1 MLDVSTAAVCTLVLA
16 AAGAGYISW
25 RRPRAASELY
35 DDADAIL
42 LNLKPPETR
51 WFNMGYWIDSV
62 GPDDFPRAAEQLC
75 RTVAQAARLQRGER
89 ICVSPR
95 RSALLSRTKRL
106 CGLRSLQEVGYGSGD
121 STLLLAKEFS
131 PRSYIGYTSLAAQQ
145 KIAGSFNTRADFLS
159 AAHRVLGPGGRIAL
173 TDLLL
178 PTEALSLLDHIL
190 LRILF
195 YCANTPRKNFLQ
207 PAQYRAQL
215 VDAGFDPDSIT
226 MRDISDDVWPG
237 FCRFMRERD
246 RQMGRATILGSAWR
260 GLLMYTRVVEWY
272 SGLGGGRRRLRF
284 YLVSASRTG
293 QGT

>member
-1 MLDVSTAAVCTLVLA
+1 M
-16 AAGAGYISW
+16 
-25 RRPRAASELY
+25 
-35 DDADAIL
+35 
-42 LNLKPPETR
+42 
-51 WFNMGYWIDSV
+51 
-62 GPDDFPRAAEQLC
+62 
-75 RTVAQAARLQRGER
+75 
-89 ICVSPR
+89 
-95 RSALLSRTKRL
+95 
-106 CGLRSLQEVGYGSGD
+106 
-121 STLLLAKEFS
+121 
-131 PRSYIGYTSLAAQQ
+131 
-145 KIAGSFNTRADFLS
+145 
-159 AAHRVLGPGGRIAL
+159 